1 MNTAALTCW
10 VVTDGKVGME
20 IQAIGLAEA
29 LGIQP
34 VVKRIAPA
42 RPWRWLPP
50 SPLWA
55 SLSAAG
61 PGGDRLDPPFPDI
74 LIASGRQSAGPAI
87 ALRKASGGKTFTV
100 QIQDPKVD
108 PRHFDLMIV
117 PEHDTVRGD
126 NVFTTFGSLNRVTR
140 ARLNAEAATFAPQLA
155 HLPRPLVTVSVG
167 GSNDRY
173 RLDSAAIDALC
184 DRLLALVEERG
195 VGLAV
200 TPSRRTGKESERR
213 LRDRLAGA
221 PAMVWDGAGENPYF
235 GYLGLADYLVVT
247 CDSVNMV
254 SEACATGKPVHVV
267 MLEGGS
273 AKFARFHGAMREA
286 GYTRPFTGALED
298 WSYAPLDET
307 ARAAAEVKR
316 RLEMQRR
323 SLAPP
328 CGMTRCY
335 N

>member
-1 MNTAALTCW
+1 MNTSALTCW

-29 LGIQP
+29 LGIEP

-42 RPWRWLPP
+42 LPWRWLPP

-87 ALRKASGGKTFTV
+87 AMRKASGGKTFTV

-117 PEHDTVRGD
+117 PEHDSVRGE

-140 ARLNAEAATFAPQLA
+140 VRLDAEAAKFAPQLA

-173 RLDSAAIDALC
+173 RLDAAAIDALC
-184 DRLLALVEERG
+184 DRLLALVRERG
-195 VGLAV
+195 VGLSV
-200 TPSRRTGKESERR
+200 TPSRRTGAENERR

-221 PAMVWDGAGENPYF
+221 PAVVWDGTGENPYF
-235 GYLGLADYLVVT
+235 GYLGLADHLVVT

-267 MLEGGS
+267 MLEGSGS
-273 AKFARFHGAMREA
+273 AKFTRFHDAMREA

-298 WSYAPLDET
+298 WTYTPLDET
-307 ARAAAEVKR
+307 ARAAAEVTR
-316 RLEMQRR
+316 RLALRHRE
-323 SLAPP
+323 S
-328 CGMTRCY
+328 
-335 N
+335 

>member
-1 MNTAALTCW
+1 MNPSNLSCW
-10 VVTDGKVGME
+10 VMTDGKVGME
-20 IQAIGLAEA
+20 IQCIGLAEA
-29 LGIQP
+29 LGITP

-42 RPWRWLPP
+42 LPWRWLPP

-55 SLSAAG
+55 SLAAAG
-61 PGGDRLDPPFPDI
+61 PGGDRLEPPFPDL

-87 ALRKASGGKTFTV
+87 ALRKASGGRTFVV
-100 QIQDPKVD
+100 QIQDPKTA
-108 PRHFDLMIV
+108 PSNFDLMIV

-126 NVFTTFGSLNRVTR
+126 NVFRTFGSLNRVTR
-140 ARLNAEAATFAPQLA
+140 ARLDNEATKFAPALA

-173 RLDSAAIDALC
+173 TLDRAAIDDLC
-184 DRLLALVEERG
+184 DKLLALTHSQG

-200 TPSRRTGKESERR
+200 TPSRRTGAENEQR
-213 LRDRLAGA
+213 LRERLKDA
-221 PAMVWDGAGENPYF
+221 PAVVWDGSGENPYF

-267 MLEGGS
+267 MLKGGS
-273 AKFARFHGAMREA
+273 AKFERFHDAMRAA
-286 GYTRPFTGALED
+286 GYTRPFAGALED
-298 WSYAPLDET
+298 WSYTPLDET

-316 RLEMQRR
+316 RLAERGK
-323 SLAPP
+323 A
-328 CGMTRCY
+328 
-335 N
+335 